1 MQETL
6 TAKNSI
12 PHETGHHPAGASG
25 AHQGQQYT
33 LLLVDDEQ
41 GVLRALKRLF
51 SDEEYRIITCEEPA
65 KALAIMEKEEVQLV
79 ISDQKMPRMTG
90 IELLARIKK
99 KWPATVRIMLTGFT
113 DVDTIMAAVNEGS
126 VYKFI
131 TKPWN
136 DEDLKLTV
144 RLALEQYALKKEN
157 SELKVLTRQQQ
168 EKIQK
173 YANVL
178 GEDQSIVGNYLLR
191 AKKISREDL
200 DYARKQR
207 KKDELLVETVVR
219 LGYVTEADIVE
230 ILKKNLKLEY
240 VDLEALAP
248 SKSVI
253 KYLPRDLCERN
264 RLIPIRLNERQ
275 LTVAMADPSD
285 MFKCDNIAMMT
296 GLKVAPVIASASD
309 IFALLARTYEDPVLT
324 EPRGALS
331 TLADAEPEEDIDII
345 LDEEEK
351 NVNVQQ
357 LISSAQVPP
366 VIRIVNAILTEAI
379 HNKAS
384 DVHLEPKTN
393 STLVRYRVDG
403 MLHSRVKIPIDLHP
417 AIVSRVKILAKLDI
431 SERRIPQDGRI
442 TLKVAGKMIDIRV
455 STMPTI
461 NGEKIVLRV
470 LDKSASIKSLAEL
483 GIMKEDRE
491 KIEFLLKK
499 PQGMIISTGPTGS
512 GKTTLLYSLLHKM
525 LDSSKNYQTIED
537 PVEYFLEDASQI
549 FVKDKV
555 GLSFPSVL
563 RATMRQDPDVI
574 LVGEIRDYETA
585 DIAFKAALTGHM
597 VLSSLH
603 TNSAVA
609 SITRLMDMQVKPY
622 LISSS
627 LEGIIAQRLVRKLC
641 PSCRKPVTPDP
652 ALLEL
657 LKVPAEDQ
665 PGPFFV
671 GEGCEECKET
681 GYVGRTGIFEI
692 FSMNDEFRHVISS
705 SYREAELVKM
715 ARAGGMATL
724 LENGLTKANRGET
737 ALDEILRVLGSQS
750 RYEKQCENCGKLIDV
765 NFLYCPFCAA
775 MKQDYCLSCR
785 VPLEKEWD
793 SCPFCGH
800 KKRQAMAAAVRRG
813 EGDLHV

>member
-1 MQETL
+1 M
-6 TAKNSI
+6 
-12 PHETGHHPAGASG
+12 PHEMKQQAAASPEQAPA
-25 AHQGQQYT
+25 YT
-33 LLLVDDEQ
+33 LLFVDDEP
-41 GVLRALKRLF
+41 GILRSLKRLF
-51 SDEEYRIITCEEPA
+51 FEDDYRIITCTEPRN
-65 KALAIMEKEEVQLV
+65 ALEIMEKEEVQLV
-79 ISDQKMPRMTG
+79 ISDQKMPEMTG
-90 IELLARIKK
+90 TELLAQIKK
-99 KWPATVRIMLTGFT
+99 KWPATVRIMLTGFA
-113 DVDTIMAAVNEGS
+113 DIGTIMAAVNEGS

-136 DEDLKLTV
+136 DDDLKLTV
-144 RLALEQYALKKEN
+144 KLALEQYALKKEN
-157 SELKVLTRQQQ
+157 SELKALTRQQQ

-173 YANVL
+173 YKNVL
-178 GEDQSIVGNYLLR
+178 GEDRSIVGNYLLR

-200 DYARKQR
+200 DEARRQRKQ
-207 KKDELLVETVVR
+207 DELLVETVVR
-219 LGYVTEADIVE
+219 LGYATQEDIVRVFQE
-230 ILKKNLKLEY
+230 NLKLEII
-240 VDLEALAP
+240 DLEALAP
-248 SKSVI
+248 DRAIV

-264 RLIPIRLNERQ
+264 RLVPIRLFERQ

-296 GLKVAPVIASASD
+296 SLKVAPAIARASD
-309 IFALLARTYEDPVLT
+309 ILALLARTYDTPAPAVSDAAV
-324 EPRGALS
+324 GMLS
-331 TLADAEPEEDIDII
+331 DAESEEDIDII
-345 LDEEEK
+345 IEEEK
-351 NVNVQQ
+351 DVTVQQ
-357 LISSAQVPP
+357 LISSARVPP
-366 VIRIVNAILTEAI
+366 VIRIVNAIFSEAI
-379 HNKAS
+379 QSKAS
-384 DVHLEPKTN
+384 DIHIEPKTA

-403 MLHSRVKIPIDLHP
+403 MLHGRIRIPVELHP

-431 SERRIPQDGRI
+431 AERRLPQDGRI
-442 TLKVAGKMIDIRV
+442 ALKVGGRMIDIRV

-461 NGEKIVLRV
+461 NGEKVVLRV
-470 LDKSASIKSLAEL
+470 LDKSTSIKSLQEL
-483 GIMKEDRE
+483 GVMQADRE

-525 LDSSKNYQTIED
+525 LDSAKNYQTIED
-537 PVEYFLEDASQI
+537 PVEYFVEDASQI

-574 LVGEIRDYETA
+574 LVGEIRDFETA

-603 TNSAVA
+603 TNSSVA

-641 PSCRKPVTPDP
+641 PACRQPATPDR
-652 ALLEL
+652 ALLEM
-657 LKVPAEDQ
+657 LKIPADRQ
-665 PGPFFV
+665 DGPFFSA
-671 GEGCEECKET
+671 EGCDRCQQS

-692 FSMNDEFRHVISS
+692 FSMNDEFRHLVSTG
-705 SYREAELVKM
+705 YREAELVKM

-737 ALDEILRVLGSQS
+737 TLDELLRVLGSQS
-750 RYEKQCENCGKLIDV
+750 RYEKQCENCGRFIDV
-765 NFLYCPFCAA
+765 TFLYCPFCAA
-775 MKQDYCLSCR
+775 MKQDYCISCR

-800 KKRQAMAAAVRRG
+800 KKSKTMTAVAGRR
-813 EGDLHV
+813 EEEVDRHP

>member
-1 MQETL
+1 MKETVTLKPDMSQER
-6 TAKNSI
+6 
-12 PHETGHHPAGASG
+12 PHHPADPARSRQ
-25 AHQGQQYT
+25 APQYT
-33 LLLVDDEQ
+33 LLFVDDEQ
-41 GVLRALKRLF
+41 GILRALKRLF
-51 SDEEYRIITCEEPA
+51 FDDDYRIITCTEPQQ
-65 KALAIMEKEEVQLV
+65 ALEIMEKEDVQLV
-79 ISDQKMPRMTG
+79 ISDQKMPQMSG
-90 IELLARIKK
+90 IELLARMKK
-99 KWPATVRIMLTGFT
+99 KWPATVRIMLTGFA
-113 DVDTIMAAVNEGS
+113 DIGTIMAAVNEGS

-136 DEDLKLTV
+136 DDDLKLTV

-157 SELKVLTRQQQ
+157 SELKALTREQQ

-173 YANVL
+173 YKNVL
-178 GEDQSIVGNYLLR
+178 GQDQSIVGNYLLR
-191 AKKISREDL
+191 AQKISKEDL

-207 KKDELLVETVVR
+207 KQDELLVETVVR
-219 LGYVTEADIVE
+219 LGYVTEQDIVKIFQE
-230 ILKKNLKLEY
+230 NLKLEY

-248 SKSVI
+248 GRAVV

-264 RLIPIRLNERQ
+264 RLIPIRLFERQ
-275 LTVAMADPSD
+275 LTIAMADPSD

-296 GLKVAPVIASASD
+296 SLKVVPAIARASD
-309 IFALLARTYEDPVLT
+309 ILALLARIYDAPAPAESQ
-324 EPRGALS
+324 GAVAMMS
-331 TLADAEPEEDIDII
+331 DAESEDDIDIVI
-345 LDEEEK
+345 EEEK
-351 NVNVQQ
+351 DVNIQQ
-357 LISSAQVPP
+357 LISSAKVPP
-366 VIRIVNAILTEAI
+366 VIRIVNAVLAEAI
-379 HNKAS
+379 QGKAS
-384 DVHLEPKTN
+384 DIHIEPKTG

-403 MLHSRVKIPIDLHP
+403 ILRSRIRIPIELHP

-431 SERRIPQDGRI
+431 SERRIPQDGRM
-442 TLKVAGKMIDIRV
+442 TLKVGGKMIDIRV

-461 NGEKIVLRV
+461 NGEKVVLRV

-483 GIMKEDRE
+483 GVMKADRE

-525 LDSSKNYQTIED
+525 LDSTKNYQTIED

-574 LVGEIRDYETA
+574 LVGEIRDFETA

-603 TNSAVA
+603 TNSSVA
-609 SITRLMDMQVKPY
+609 SITRLIDMQVKPY

-641 PSCRKPVTPDP
+641 PACRQPVTPDR
-652 ALLEL
+652 ALFDL
-657 LKVPAEDQ
+657 LKVPANEQ
-665 PGPFFV
+665 AGPFYA
-671 GEGCEECKET
+671 GEGCDKCGQN

-705 SYREAELVKM
+705 NYREAELVKM

-724 LENGLTKANRGET
+724 LENGLTKAKRGET
-737 ALDEILRVLGSQS
+737 TLDEILRALGSQS
-750 RYEKQCENCGKLIDV
+750 RYEKECENCGKSIDV

-800 KKRQAMAAAVRRG
+800 KKNKTMTQAGRG
-813 EGDLHV
+813 DEGDRHP